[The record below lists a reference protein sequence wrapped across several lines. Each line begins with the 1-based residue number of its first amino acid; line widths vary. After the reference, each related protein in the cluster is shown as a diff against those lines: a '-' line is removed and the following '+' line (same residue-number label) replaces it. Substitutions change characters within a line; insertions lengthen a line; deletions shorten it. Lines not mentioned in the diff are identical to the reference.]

1 MNPRKTMGADPFEEG
16 PLDGLVP
23 RKPEAP
29 ENRTE
34 PPKAK
39 REARKPKEKTPKT
52 APETKTESPKAHK
65 ERLTVHLPLE
75 VIDRAK
81 NAVYWTPGLTL
92 AGLAEGAFLEA
103 VERLEKKNGG
113 PFQSRKDKKL
123 KGGRPIK

>member
-1 MNPRKTMGADPFEEG
+1 MGADPFEES
-16 PLDGLVP
+16 PLDSLVP

-29 ENRTE
+29 EKRAE
-34 PPKAK
+34 PPPVN
-39 REARKPKEKTPKT
+39 REARKPKEKPS
-52 APETKTESPKAHK
+52 ETKAESPKAHK

-113 PFQSRKDKKL
+113 PFQSRKEKKL